1 MNWHERVGRKLK
13 LRDLHTLQ
21 VVSTVGSMAKASHEL
36 GLSQPAI
43 SKAIAEMEQ
52 ALGVPLLE
60 RSSTGV
66 EITPYGSLLVDRVRV
81 IFDEVRQGVEDIR
94 LLADP
99 AQGEVRIGTTEALTV
114 LLADIIDRL
123 TGKYPRVTFHVSV
136 SDTTTLM
143 RELREREIDIV
154 VTRWNA
160 RNAADDVLADVFYDA
175 PLAVLAHRRHPL
187 VREKSLE
194 LSDLRNERWTL
205 SPPDSFLG
213 RMVGDAFRRHRVDLP
228 KSAVTSLSIYMRL
241 TLLASG
247 RFITMLPNSILQ
259 HPTDKTWLRELP
271 VRINDASGRIAAI
284 TLKQRRARG
293 TVELFR
299 QACREMSSTVAVD
312 YGMALP
318 EIGSSQQKK

>member
-1 MNWHERVGRKLK
+1 MNWEERVGRKLK

-21 VVSTVGSMAKASHEL
+21 VVSNVGSMAKASLEL

-175 PLAVLAHRRHPL
+175 PLTVLAHRRHPL

-194 LSDLRNERWTL
+194 LAELRNARWTL

-213 RMVGDAFRRHRVDLP
+213 RMVGDVFRRHNVDLP
-228 KSAVTSLSIYMRL
+228 QSAVTSLSIYMRL

-247 RFITMLPNSILQ
+247 KFITMLPNSILK

-299 QACREMSSTVAVD
+299 QACREMAPD
-312 YGMALP
+312 F
-318 EIGSSQQKK
+318 E